1 METITPQEI
10 REVIKDLNR
19 TISKLNEIKEE
30 LKRAHLFSYQDF
42 NAETEIEMII
52 DFAKTSVMNL

>member
-1 METITPQEI
+1 METIKPQEI
-10 REVIKDLNR
+10 RKVINDMNKSIKR
-19 TISKLNEIKEE
+19 LNEIKEE

-42 NAETEIEMII
+42 HAETEIEMII